1 MMEIRTVEFDLLRDH
16 VLPQDK
22 FQKGKFGRDGR
33 KFDDQRRVKVIVGYE
48 HGVLNDDDIGKNI
61 GHIPYIK
68 PVADQ
73 CIGGID
79 EFRFI

>member
-1 MMEIRTVEFDLLRDH
+1 MVEIRTVEFDLLHDH

-33 KFDDQRRVKVIVGYE
+33 KFDDQRRVKAIVRNE
-48 HGVLNDDDIGKNI
+48 HGVLNDDDIGENI
-61 GHIPYIK
+61 GHVPDIK
-68 PVADQ
+68 PVADKR
-73 CIGGID
+73 IGGID